1 MNREEALELIE
12 RLPYIRTFQAPNDKI
27 LEEFFA
33 EALQQE
39 DPVEWIRVIKTC
51 YVRQEDHSDKRKL
64 LTERERYQGK
74 RAKELLYEMLSKA
87 LDQPAEKMEEYI
99 QKHLK
104 EVDW

>member
-39 DPVEWIRVIKTC
+39 NPVEWI
-51 YVRQEDHSDKRKL
+51 
-64 LTERERYQGK
+64 YQGK